1 MRQLRYFAALAE
13 HGHFGRAAEACAI
26 SQPALSQQIKE
37 LEQVLGAPLVER
49 SARRVRLT
57 RLGAEFAQRSRAIL
71 RSVDDLDDLARARRQ
86 SLSGRLSLGVIP
98 TIAPYL
104 LPQLVKALPAH
115 FPDIELTLREAVT
128 QRLVGYLLEGRL
140 DTAIVAL
147 PLSEPA
153 LREHPLFEEEF
164 VLVRPQRDAGK
175 PVPGPEMLRTMQL
188 LLLEEGHCFRDQAL
202 SYCAMSAH
210 APRNLMEG
218 NSLTTLVQMVGA
230 GIGVTLIPRMAVD
243 VETRFATVSVARLA
257 PAAPKRSIGMVWR
270 RSSPLADQFEQVA
283 AIVRSVG
290 EALTTPAFQANPAEW
305 RG

>member
-13 HGHFGRAAEACAI
+13 HSHFGRAAEACAI
-26 SQPALSQQIKE
+26 SQPALSQQVKE

-49 SARRVRLT
+49 GARRVRLT
-57 RLGAEFAQRSRAIL
+57 RLGAEFAQRARAIL

-98 TIAPYL
+98 TVAPYL
-104 LPQLVKALPAH
+104 LPQVVKALPER

-128 QRLVGYLLEGRL
+128 QRLVGYLLDGQL

-147 PLSEPA
+147 PLSEPG
-153 LREHPLFEEEF
+153 LHELPLFEEEF
-164 VLVRPQRDAGK
+164 VLVRPIGDAGK
-175 PVPGPEMLRTMQL
+175 PVPEPETLRTMRL

-202 SYCAMSAH
+202 SYCAMTN
-210 APRNLMEG
+210 APRDLMEG

-243 VETRFATVSVARLA
+243 VETRFASVSVARLA
-257 PAAPKRSIGMVWR
+257 PAAPRRSIGMVWR
-270 RSSPLADQFEQVA
+270 RTSPLAGQFGEVA
-283 AIVRSVG
+283 AIVRAVG
-290 EALTTPAFQANPAEW
+290 TALTTPTFPHAAGEN

>member
-1 MRQLRYFAALAE
+1 MRQLRYFVALAE
-13 HGHFGRAAEACAI
+13 RNHFGQAAEACAI
-26 SQPALSQQIKE
+26 SQPALSQQVKE

-57 RLGAEFAQRSRAIL
+57 RLGAEFAQRARAIL

-98 TIAPYL
+98 TVAPYL
-104 LPQLVKALPAH
+104 LPQVVKTLPQR

-147 PLSEPA
+147 PLSEPQ
-153 LREHPLFEEEF
+153 LRELPLFEEEF
-164 VLVRPQRDAGK
+164 VLVRPQGDAGK
-175 PVPGPEMLRTMQL
+175 PVPGPDTLRTMQL

-202 SYCAMSAH
+202 SYCAMTAN
-210 APRNLMEG
+210 APRDLMEG

-243 VETRFATVSVARLA
+243 VETRSATVSVARLA
-257 PAAPKRSIGMVWR
+257 PTAPQRTIGMVWR
-270 RSSPLADQFEQVA
+270 RSSPLAEQFEQVA
-283 AIVRSVG
+283 DIVREAG
-290 EALTTPAFQANPAEW
+290 MALTTSALPTFPAIR